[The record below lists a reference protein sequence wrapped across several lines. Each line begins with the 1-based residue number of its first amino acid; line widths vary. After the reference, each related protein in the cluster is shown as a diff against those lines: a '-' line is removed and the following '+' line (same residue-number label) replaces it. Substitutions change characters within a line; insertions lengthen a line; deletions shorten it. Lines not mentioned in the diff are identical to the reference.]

1 MSFGLFWLSTVV
13 MSNFMLG
20 VSLLRVVKDIV
31 DDGYKIHVTKKPERI
46 KNESDLPTYLILLIP
61 VANIISMLSFSSL
74 VINNRNVLFDEFK
87 SRGLLK
93 EMTDKEKEEYS
104 KNPSLINAFK
114 MCIKT
119 DKDEQIEVKKEEL
132 ILKLSFESIEGEIEY
147 TLNDNEVK
155 IISSTVDSN
164 KYSEQMQRN
173 IVKSALKLI
182 HDENFKTK
190 ENYNKVASSNPN
202 KIIKKIKN
210 YKITRKDED
219 IIKRNYL
226 NFVILD
232 KYNEALKNKNEAE
245 KLEKELSENKEL
257 SSEKLELINKLKA
270 KYKELILEI
279 SKINNK
285 LSNIDNSKEENKVQE
300 ERILKR

>member
-114 MCIKT
+114 MCIKA
-119 DKDEQIEVKKEEL
+119 DKDEKIEVKKEEL

-190 ENYNKVASSNPN
+190 ENYNKIASSNPN

-232 KYNEALKNKNEAE
+232 KYNEALKNKKEAE

-279 SKINNK
+279 SKINNN